1 MQKKRKI
8 LICDTEKDYSRRLQE
23 YMNENCSGMFETS
36 LFTTKKSLVEYL
48 KENEADVLLTSIKG
62 DIENSNSIKG
72 YIYLSSEKPVEL
84 TRNII
89 YKYSP
94 AKSIV
99 AAVVEII
106 SDITEESK
114 ENSYLESKMDIVGV
128 YTPIK
133 RCFQTTFCITLG
145 QILSKEKKTLYLNFE
160 GFSGFDLMSGKTYKA
175 DLMDALYFAECNNS
189 SFGLRVDSI
198 SEKIGDLRYI
208 SPTKAF
214 TNLSNISPSQW
225 NRLLDAIAT
234 KTDYEVLIMDLSEQ
248 VNGLLDILDRCD
260 KIYTI
265 IDNER
270 MAQAKIAQY
279 QMLLREKNYLNVI
292 SKTESIYIPRFKEI
306 PADFEMLPYSELTNY
321 VKRIINEE
329 NKEHEQF
336 V

>member
-1 MQKKRKI
+1 MKK
-8 LICDTEKDYSRRLQE
+8 
-23 YMNENCSGMFETS
+23 
-36 LFTTKKSLVEYL
+36 
-48 KENEADVLLTSIKG
+48 NEADVLLTSIKV

-72 YIYLSSEKPVEL
+72 YIYLSTEKPVEF
-84 TRNII
+84 TSNTI

-99 AAVVEII
+99 EAVVEKII
-106 SDITEESK
+106 EISSNEEKKSINEK
-114 ENSYLESKMDIVGV
+114 KIKIIGV

-145 QILSKEKKTLYLNFE
+145 QILSREKKTLYLNFE
-160 GFSGFDLMSGKTYKA
+160 GFSGFDFMSGKTYKA
-175 DLMDALYFAECNNS
+175 DIMDALYFAECNNS
-189 SFGLRVDSI
+189 SFALRVDSI
-198 SEKIGDLRYI
+198 SERIGDLRYI

-225 NRLLDAIAT
+225 NRLLDAIT
-234 KTDYEVLIMDLSEQ
+234 TETDYEVLIMDLSEQ

-260 KIYTI
+260 KVYTI
-265 IDNER
+265 VDNER
-270 MAQAKIAQY
+270 VAQAKVAQY
-279 QMLLREKNYLNVI
+279 QMLLREKNYLNII
-292 SKTESIYIPRFKEI
+292 SKTESIIIPRFKEI

-329 NKEHEQF
+329 NSEHREI